1 MNNWINIHTAPNM
14 VEAHLIRG
22 KLESENIPT
31 MLKYESVGQIYGITV
46 DGLSEVQIFVPKELQ
61 KEAAQLIMNNEAQD
75 LGGETL
81 SDN

>member
-1 MNNWINIHTAPNM
+1 M